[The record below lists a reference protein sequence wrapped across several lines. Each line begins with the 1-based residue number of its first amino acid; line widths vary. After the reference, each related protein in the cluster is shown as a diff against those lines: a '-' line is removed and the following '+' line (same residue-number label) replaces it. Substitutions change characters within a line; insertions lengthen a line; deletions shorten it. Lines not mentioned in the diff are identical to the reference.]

1 MALEGDVVDRD
12 RSPRARPLGIVQV
25 GGRQRRLPVVCVHDL
40 GPERVDRSE
49 TDIRP
54 DARERREPPGVVG
67 PAEPVRA
74 KVGIA
79 GPVVEMRSVDGEQL
93 EARRRAGEDARRPAK
108 QIGVRVRRLGLA
120 EPGDHRR
127 VGRHEGSHLDPF
139 LGERRGQRADHVGK
153 PPGLDEREDLRS
165 DRENFQPAH
174 CASLSIIG
182 WVIRVTPLSV
192 RLNRL
197 ASSSGSSPTTR
208 PSGMRTSLSMTAL
221 TSRTLRPMWT

>member
-1 MALEGDVVDRD
+1 M
-12 RSPRARPLGIVQV
+12 
-25 GGRQRRLPVVCVHDL
+25 CVNDL
-40 GPERVDRSE
+40 RPERIDRSE
-49 TDIRP
+49 ANIRP
-54 DARERREPPGVVG
+54 DARERREPLGVVG
-67 PAEPVRA
+67 PAEPVGA

-93 EARRRAGEDARRPAK
+93 EARRGAGEDARRPAK
-108 QIGVRVRRLGLA
+108 QIGVSVRRLGVGEL
-120 EPGDHRR
+120 GHHRR
-127 VGRHEGSHLDPF
+127 VGGHEGPHLDPF
-139 LGERRGQRADHVGK
+139 AGERRGQRADHVGK
-153 PPGLDEREDLRS
+153 APGLDERKDLRS
-165 DRENFQPAH
+165 DGENFQLAH

-192 RLNRL
+192 RLNCL